1 MSGIPIEDNNK
12 ERKNLTLLSFAMI
25 VFYLGGGEMVDS
37 TLRLPLINLQFHC
50 APALGFLAWGVLV
63 WFTFR
68 YWVESKD
75 ATKEAFLSELD
86 KTEYLQKLTA
96 NHISKKVSGN
106 GRVAVGKTIYEFKSL
121 NKGGPKEFIV
131 TYTRAGIVNGGGI
144 GHFVEIYKVERGL
157 GWYIWLRLALR
168 VMWEKPSVTANYSPY
183 AMVLLVFCCWLT
195 KDLPFYPARLFS

>member
-68 YWVESKD
+68 YWLETKDES
-75 ATKEAFLSELD
+75 TVSFYRELD
-86 KTEYLQKLTA
+86 GKMYFFDLYGKRIKQNLSLPEGERVIGWQLACKQDGAGKQYLAVNYSTQGQHHDGA
-96 NHISKKVSGN
+96 SVIGSKPIK
-106 GRVAVGKTIYEFKSL
+106 FKRDWIFIILFAIRLMWVRPSL
-121 NKGGPKEFIV
+121 
-131 TYTRAGIVNGGGI
+131 
-144 GHFVEIYKVERGL
+144 
-157 GWYIWLRLALR
+157 
-168 VMWEKPSVTANYSPY
+168 SANYAPY
-183 AMVLLVFCCWLT
+183 VMVIIVVICALT
-195 KDLPFYPARLFS
+195 QHLPFYPARLFS